1 MVSSLK
7 PMLSKLDTPDFR
19 NLMSVTTP
27 QLDWDRAV
35 RLKKIV
41 YMFMGS
47 MIVKET
53 AYAIGMLAL
62 QDLLNFIGRAYA
74 YEPTK
79 TPIRLIVDEVGRL
92 AFPGFVDLLSQAGQQ
107 GPMAELAVQSV
118 AEFGRFP
125 GHAGAHHILGN
136 TNTKPRVPTTH

>member
-1 MVSSLK
+1 I
-7 PMLSKLDTPDFR
+7 
-19 NLMSVTTP
+19 
-27 QLDWDRAV
+27 
-35 RLKKIV
+35 RLKRIV

-92 AFPGFVDLLSQAGQQ
+92 AFPGFVDLLSQAGGQ
-107 GPMAELAVQSV
+107 GLMAVLAFQSV
-118 AEFGRFP
+118 ADLVSVWGQQGRSRFSTTQTP
-125 GHAGAHHILGN
+125 SSGSEQQ
-136 TNTKPRVPTTH
+136 TTRPPR